1 MLTHKGTMTITTPRL
16 ALRPFTPED
25 AEAMYRNWAS
35 DEKVTKYLTW
45 QPHTSTAA
53 TKVLL
58 ELWCA
63 DYEKDDNYNWC
74 ITLDG
79 EPIGNISV
87 VRFSERDEEAELG
100 YCLSKR
106 HWGRGFMSE
115 AAGAVIDF
123 LFREVGVHRV
133 SIRHATQ
140 NPASG
145 KVAQKCGL
153 TYEGTTRDGFKALW
167 GEWLDIAHYGIL
179 RSEWETQ

>member
-1 MLTHKGTMTITTPRL
+1 MLTHKGTIPIHTQRL
-16 ALRPFTPED
+16 TLRPFTPED

-35 DEKVTKYLTW
+35 DERVTKFLTW
-45 QPHTSTAA
+45 QPHSSSTA
-53 TKVLL
+53 TRLLL

-87 VRFSERDEEAELG
+87 VRFSEHDECAELG
-100 YCLSKR
+100 YCMSAN
-106 HWGRGFMSE
+106 HWGRGIMSE

-153 TYEGTTRDGFKALW
+153 TYEGTTRDGFKAHW

-179 RSEWETQ
+179 RDEWAHK